1 MGYGLPAAIGAAI
14 GTDKPAGGATLTYD
28 PATRT
33 LK

>member
-1 MGYGLPAAIGAAI
+1 MGVQMPSAAA